1 MFLNIDNAISYM
13 FKDKDCKKKLI
24 IGSLF
29 MVCVAVMNILN
40 YALRYISD
48 LKSEQLKQ
56 YIHLLPH
63 ALLACFVLLIICFVL
78 GIFTSGY
85 FARNINLR
93 IFRPDAPLP
102 DWTGWAD
109 MFWLGLKSNIAICIY
124 CIVLFIIW
132 MAPLIFFCITIHVQ
146 NKAAIILSLIF
157 MTFLALIIFIFA
169 VVLISS
175 SSLAFCTNL
184 QFASFFN
191 FSLIKKFIT
200 KNFFEYFIY
209 LLLIFAIT
217 IMANIVNF
225 ILTLTIAGIPAIPF
239 VLFYQFLIINDLAAQ
254 FIRRTLEINENK
266 QEQNNE

>member
-13 FKDKDCKKKLI
+13 FKDKDCKKKLT

-48 LKSEQLKQ
+48 LKSEQIKQ

-146 NKAAIILSLIF
+146 NYYIKSYIYDFFSTDYIY
-157 MTFLALIIFIFA
+157 
-169 VVLISS
+169 
-175 SSLAFCTNL
+175 FCC
-184 QFASFFN
+184 SFN
-191 FSLIKKFIT
+191 KFIQFSFLHKST
-200 KNFFEYFIY
+200 ICFFFQFFSYKKIY
-209 LLLIFAIT
+209 
-217 IMANIVNF
+217 
-225 ILTLTIAGIPAIPF
+225 
-239 VLFYQFLIINDLAAQ
+239 Y
-254 FIRRTLEINENK
+254 
-266 QEQNNE
+266 